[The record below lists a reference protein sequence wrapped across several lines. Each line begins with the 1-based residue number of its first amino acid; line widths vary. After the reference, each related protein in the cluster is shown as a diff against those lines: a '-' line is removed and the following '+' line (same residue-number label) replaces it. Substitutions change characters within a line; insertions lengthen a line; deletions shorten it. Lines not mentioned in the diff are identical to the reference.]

1 MPNTIEI
8 DCATITLRDDGIM
21 HVHVKIEYSL
31 EMEHS
36 YAIVSAR
43 DKLAQGN
50 SYPILYTASKFMIP
64 SNEVRE
70 YLATEERAKYVT
82 ADAFVIQSLPQR
94 LMARLFKKLNNPVR
108 PVEIFENE
116 EDAIKWLTQFVKNK
130 VKVG

>member
-1 MPNTIEI
+1 MSKTIEI

-31 EMEHS
+31 EIEQGIQ
-36 YAIVSAR
+36 IVEAR
-43 DKLAQGN
+43 NELAKGV
-50 SYPILYTASKFMIP
+50 SYPLLYTAEKLMIP
-64 SNEVRE
+64 SNEVRN
-70 YLATEERAKYVT
+70 YLATEERAKFII

-116 EDAIKWLTQFVKNK
+116 EDAIKWLTQFVKKEENA
-130 VKVG
+130 